1 MILCF
6 SFKKGVRDDN
16 DTDPLDPYV
25 CQDLDNDQ
33 CDDCVY
39 GVDQFGPEPD
49 FKPLDDGLD
58 TDSDG
63 LCNVGDPDDDN
74 DGTAILFSFLVH
86 FGSLT
91 VPYDSILT

>member
-6 SFKKGVRDDN
+6 SFKKKGVRDDN
-16 DTDPLDPYV
+16 DSDPLDPYV

-74 DGTAILFSFLVH
+74 DGTTILFWRSR
-86 FGSLT
+86 SAT
-91 VPYDSILT
+91 VSYHTIQF